1 MKLADDYDPAA
12 GTQPL
17 ETPQKPAVAAA
28 TAYGADLSWPAV
40 AGATD
45 YDYAVVRPDGRIVAE
60 GKTWEPR
67 VHLGGLA
74 GKTVG
79 GHGYYNVRIRAN
91 YCNYDA
97 SKNETAPVP
106 SSEWAPSVQLAL
118 AASSAEVYF
127 EDDFSWISPDSGS
140 ALLKTNTDWINTY
153 CTTDTMVRLDIL
165 LNEGSVTLNGW
176 GYDATNKS
184 VYTRPGYI
192 HINSSK
198 ALGTLIS
205 PAFSAIDDTRDVV
218 VSFDATYFYQYFSK
232 TAETGRNLTVTLR
245 GSGRIEGA
253 TDGVLTLTLAR
264 GNAWEGFSFRIAGA
278 DATTQLLFTPAS
290 AARTACSS
298 IISVWRPRSSPATSN
313 FGGRSLAYGRAPLFF
328 CATVGNAGANRYLW
342 RVEIKQQQHKPMKAT
357 YLGLELDSP
366 DRREQFALYGDAR
379 QYREVRRRRSGRGG
393 SEIDLRGADHAPRRF
408 ARTIFRFAL
417 RRCGRLSATLSGRGL
432 QSGISAT
439 DRRCAWRATR
449 IPGHRQHQLRSRG
462 RRVDRIRRRD
472 GPGPGA
478 SALEL
483 NIFIQPVDA
492 ARSSQELERL
502 YVTIAQRVC
511 AEVKIPV
518 SVKLAMRFTN
528 VVAMAAALES
538 VGVKGAVL
546 FNRFFEPDV
555 DVEADDLRRRVA
567 LQRSVGVAQ
576 RIAYDG
582 YLRRCAAAYGFRRFD
597 GRARR
602 RGGGQGASVR
612 CCGRRGLHGDPPRR
626 FRRDRAHE

>member
-1 MKLADDYDPAA
+1 MILRPVRS
-12 GTQPL
+12 L
-17 ETPQKPAVAAA
+17 WRRRSNLA

-232 TAETGRNLTVTLR
+232 TAETGRDAKRQRPDR
-245 GSGRIEGA
+245 GCDR
-253 TDGVLTLTLAR
+253 R
-264 GNAWEGFSFRIAGA
+264 RA
-278 DATTQLLFTPAS
+278 DPDA
-290 AARTACSS
+290 
-298 IISVWRPRSSPATSN
+298 RPRKCV
-313 FGGRSLAYGRAPLFF
+313 GGFLVPHCGCRCYHA
-328 CATVGNAGANRYLW
+328 V
-342 RVEIKQQQHKPMKAT
+342 
-357 YLGLELDSP
+357 
-366 DRREQFALYGDAR
+366 ALYAR
-379 QYREVRRRRSGRGG
+379 FGREEPRAVR
-393 SEIDLRGADHAPRRF
+393 
-408 ARTIFRFAL
+408 
-417 RRCGRLSATLSGRGL
+417 
-432 QSGISAT
+432 
-439 DRRCAWRATR
+439 
-449 IPGHRQHQLRSRG
+449 
-462 RRVDRIRRRD
+462 
-472 GPGPGA
+472 
-478 SALEL
+478 
-483 NIFIQPVDA
+483 
-492 ARSSQELERL
+492 
-502 YVTIAQRVC
+502 
-511 AEVKIPV
+511 
-518 SVKLAMRFTN
+518 
-528 VVAMAAALES
+528 
-538 VGVKGAVL
+538 
-546 FNRFFEPDV
+546 
-555 DVEADDLRRRVA
+555 
-567 LQRSVGVAQ
+567 
-576 RIAYDG
+576 
-582 YLRRCAAAYGFRRFD
+582 
-597 GRARR
+597 
-602 RGGGQGASVR
+602 
-612 CCGRRGLHGDPPRR
+612 
-626 FRRDRAHE
+626 